1 MREAESEHHRCH
13 GHERRSLN
21 SVIHRAADDIEER
34 EAAEKIESALLK
46 VFEEGK
52 VRTRDI
58 GGSATTNEFAD
69 AVIDKI

>member
-1 MREAESEHHRCH
+1 LLQSAILM
-13 GHERRSLN
+13 LN
-21 SVIHRAADDIEER
+21 HIEER
-34 EAAEKIESALLK
+34 SAAEKIEKALLK

-69 AVIDKI
+69 AVIGKMNQ